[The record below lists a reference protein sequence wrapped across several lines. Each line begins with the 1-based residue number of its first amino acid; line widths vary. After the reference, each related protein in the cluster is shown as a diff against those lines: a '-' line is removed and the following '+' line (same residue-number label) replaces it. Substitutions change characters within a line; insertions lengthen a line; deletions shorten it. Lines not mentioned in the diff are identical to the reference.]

1 MKVTDK
7 AYAILHIPTGNLVS
21 RLVNPNRLFWTS
33 YKRAQTAIN
42 NCHHVW
48 FKGEVIRPEDLK
60 IVAFSLDANEKI

>member
-7 AYAILHIPTGNLVS
+7 AYAVLHVPTGNLIS

-42 NCHHVW
+42 NCCYLYH
-48 FKGEVIRPEDLK
+48 KGEIVKPEDLK